1 MREPRSVVLLGG
13 TSGIG
18 RALARKLAERGDR
31 IVLFGRKPEELE
43 RSVQDLRVRGASKA
57 AWVECDLR
65 KPESFAS
72 SFDEAQKVLG
82 FFDTVIVTAARFATQ
97 EQLERDRELLY
108 ELLTVN
114 FTHTVLFCEE
124 AKNRL
129 LARGGG
135 TLCVLSSVAGER
147 GRKPVVF
154 YGATKAGLS
163 RYLEGLD
170 HRFRQEGLRVITI
183 KPGFVKTPMTAGLKP
198 PPFAAEADEVAELIL
213 FAIDWGI
220 PVLYVP
226 LVWAPIMSVIRRLPR
241 FVMRRFNF

>member
-170 HRFRQEGLRVITI
+170 HRFRQEGLR
-183 KPGFVKTPMTAGLKP
+183 
-198 PPFAAEADEVAELIL
+198 
-213 FAIDWGI
+213 
-220 PVLYVP
+220 
-226 LVWAPIMSVIRRLPR
+226 
-241 FVMRRFNF
+241 